1 MRRCTEL
8 TYVSTR
14 LRPVRPKAYAHATG
28 DATRSLVLTR
38 IPASPQISVSPKGLF
53 SSAFVFRGG
62 NAAAY
67 VDLGGS
73 GVETIAHVKEN
84 GRVTVLFS
92 SFDAGPRIVRLF
104 CRGRV
109 VERCGGAMFDAWMR
123 RFGEDARE
131 KFPAARAVIVLD
143 IFKVSSPPASVL
155 WRRTVDGPPAAT
167 GADLLRLRC
176 APARA
181 GARSRRRRR
190 AEAVSRRPPDH
201 PDGGRAH
208 GREREAG
215 RAPGYVQR
223 ALARRAPGS
232 GVRCAPWPPGG
243 SAPCC
248 RRCEAARA
256 GRVLAPGRSRPR
268 HRGGLCRPGRGCL
281 GFGCREATR
290 GDGCGDARG
299 QSVWM
304 SVYTRD
310 ATRCAPVH
318 NTPPEP
324 VCTSAGDSVCV
335 NGGKQIPA
343 A

>member
-131 KFPAARAVIVLD
+131 KFPAARAVILLD
-143 IFKVSSPPASVL
+143 IFKVLSPAASVL
-155 WRRTVDGPPAAT
+155 W
-167 GADLLRLRC
+167 
-176 APARA
+176 
-181 GARSRRRRR
+181 
-190 AEAVSRRPPDH
+190 
-201 PDGGRAH
+201 GG
-208 GREREAG
+208 GG
-215 RAPGYVQR
+215 G
-223 ALARRAPGS
+223 
-232 GVRCAPWPPGG
+232 GVC
-243 SAPCC
+243 
-248 RRCEAARA
+248 
-256 GRVLAPGRSRPR
+256 
-268 HRGGLCRPGRGCL
+268 
-281 GFGCREATR
+281 
-290 GDGCGDARG
+290 
-299 QSVWM
+299 
-304 SVYTRD
+304 
-310 ATRCAPVH
+310 
-318 NTPPEP
+318 
-324 VCTSAGDSVCV
+324 
-335 NGGKQIPA
+335 
-343 A
+343 